1 MGGKQVSRAVQL
13 AGHGHVCRDKVV
25 EAAPCTRCDPSWR
38 ETRLGVKTLD
48 GIDVVTPLRLRERR
62 PEKISVNWMCFI
74 MGI

>member
-1 MGGKQVSRAVQL
+1 MDRVSLLDVS
-13 AGHGHVCRDKVV
+13 HDKVV

-48 GIDVVTPLRLRERR
+48 GIDVVTPLGLRERR